1 MLLIIAPSGCD
12 ESGNN
17 ATRKALDTLL
27 ADLDTAVSTNSQV
40 ALEEVIIDIK
50 KVQVTEKTNIQSKN
64 LILAT
69 ANEKLARIKFG
80 ALSTSINSIKIS
92 LHSIATKSTQ
102 IARIRG
108 TASSFY
114 QAGQPS
120 IDIDMGEQ
128 IQLIAEQSKII
139 QNGILNESTIAIAE
153 SDEAS
158 ELARNQAHS
167 LSEEAEELFQSAEQ
181 LGIIE
186 GHKSFKQGVRTVRKS
201 QELSMSAEE
210 IETKSSLLTK
220 RMLEDSR
227 AELEA
232 ISSILN
238 GVNNTNDMLE
248 QIRSSSIKN
257 AANLR
262 QFADNLDNELAQ
274 KMNDTIVST
283 DTAVSSLDEIANNI
297 QTSIQAVNRSSG
309 TSREARKTSA
319 SWKLGLEWLKGQVEE
334 SKLALLV
341 GQEETISKL
350 ISNGMVTSSN
360 KWMALGDTLRLEINR
375 TMENAITSYKNA
387 VDAANS
393 LGSNGEPLSQ
403 QFNKRISILQGDEFQ
418 DTPPASDASTT
429 MQ

>member
-1 MLLIIAPSGCD
+1 MLLLVTPYGCE

-17 ATRKALDTLL
+17 TTRNALDTLL
-27 ADLDTAVSTNSQV
+27 VDLDAAVSANSQD
-40 ALEEVIIDIK
+40 ALEKVTKDIK
-50 KVQVTEKTNIQSKN
+50 QVQATEKTNIQSKN

-114 QAGQPS
+114 HAGQPS
-120 IDIDMGEQ
+120 KDIDMGQQ

-139 QNGILNESTIAIAE
+139 QNGILTESTTAIAE
-153 SDEAS
+153 SDKAS
-158 ELARNQAHS
+158 EVAREQARA
-167 LSEEAEELFQSAEQ
+167 LSEEAEELFKSAEK
-181 LGIIE
+181 LGLIE
-186 GHKSFKQGVRTVRKS
+186 GHKSFKQGVKTVRKS
-201 QELSMSAEE
+201 QKLSMSAEE
-210 IETKSSLLTK
+210 IETKTSLLTK

-238 GVNNTNDMLE
+238 GVNNTNDMLD
-248 QIRSSSIKN
+248 QIRNSSIQN

-283 DTAVSSLDEIANNI
+283 DTVVTTLDEIANHL

-319 SWKLGLEWLKGQVEE
+319 SWKVSLEWLKGQIEE

-341 GQEETISKL
+341 GEEETITKL
-350 ISNGMVTSSN
+350 IANGMVTSSN
-360 KWMALGDTLRLEINR
+360 KWMALGDTLNLEINR
-375 TMENAITSYKNA
+375 TIENAISAYKNA
-387 VDAANS
+387 IDAAND
-393 LGSNGEPLSQ
+393 LGSNGEPLSV
-403 QFNKRISILQGDEFQ
+403 QFNKRISILQGN
-418 DTPPASDASTT
+418 
-429 MQ
+429 